1 MTISF
6 KISKNTMDK
15 MCEHY
20 KYIKRDKTPAYALFQ
35 AKDADTVITLYESGK
50 VVFQGVSADI
60 DANIWKETEM
70 ILNGK
75 PVTIEPKKEKKVD
88 DDKTDYYFINSIGSD
103 EVGTG
108 DYFGPIIVCASYVN
122 RKDISFLE
130 ELGVRD
136 SKKLTDDKILKI
148 APEII
153 KRIPHQEEIISNSEY
168 NNMQDNGYNMNKI
181 KAIYHNK
188 AILGLMKKDNFV
200 YDMVV
205 VDQFTPERNYY
216 NYLKSEP
223 NVFRKIKFT
232 TKAEDKCLSVACSSI
247 ISRYLFLKEIEK
259 MGNSLGS
266 FIPKGAST
274 LVDDYGK
281 KIVQNFGKEKL
292 RSIAK
297 LNFKNTEKILNGK
310 LGKILF
316 LVLLSHKS
324 NINHEYCKYNTYY
337 YSIYSRT
344 FLFSIINT
352 YTYSHRY

>member
-6 KISKNTMDK
+6 AISDK
-15 MCEHY
+15 TKEKMIEHY
-20 KYIKRDKTPAYALFQ
+20 KYMKRAKTPAYAIFQ
-35 AKDADTVITLYESGK
+35 AQDADTIITLYESGK
-50 VVFQGVSADI
+50 VVFQGISADI
-60 DANIWKETEM
+60 DANFWKETEK
-70 ILNGK
+70 ILTGNT
-75 PVTIEPKKEKKVD
+75 PIEKEKEKKKKD
-88 DDKTDYYFINSIGSD
+88 DNDKTDYYFINSIGSD

-130 ELGVRD
+130 SLGVKD

-153 KRIPHQEEIISNSEY
+153 KKIPHEKFIISNLEY

-188 AILGLMKKDNFV
+188 ALLGLMKKENYI

-216 NYLKSEP
+216 NYLKTEP
-223 NVFRKIKFT
+223 NVFRKINFT

-247 ISRYLFLKEIEK
+247 ISRYYFIKEIEK
-259 MGNSLGS
+259 IGNEIGM

-274 LVDDYGK
+274 LVDDCGK
-281 KIVQNFGKEKL
+281 KIIEKFGKDKL
-292 RSIAK
+292 KNIAK
-297 LNFKNTEKILNGK
+297 LNFKNTEKILQK
-310 LGKILF
+310 
-316 LVLLSHKS
+316 
-324 NINHEYCKYNTYY
+324 
-337 YSIYSRT
+337 
-344 FLFSIINT
+344 
-352 YTYSHRY
+352 